1 MKLKIGVM
9 GTATE
14 KVRQTY
20 QRKAYQLGRHI
31 AVQDCIIVTGAC
43 PGLPYWAARGCKES
57 GGFSLGI
64 SPGLSLDEH
73 IHKYHAPADQYDLL
87 VFTGSGLMGR
97 ELTNIRTSDFVVVIG
112 GRSGTLGEFAIAY
125 DEGKLVGVLKGSG
138 GISGEIERIVR
149 LCRKK
154 TGAKVLYDLDPN
166 RLIDRLLR
174 DYKTSHFKK
183 PSVFSRRRSSLKE
196 DTLGV

>member
-14 KVRQTY
+14 KVRQAY
-20 QRKAYQLGRHI
+20 QRKAYDLGRHI

-43 PGLPYWAARGCKES
+43 PGLPYWAARGCKEA

-73 IHKYHAPADQYDLL
+73 IHKYHAPADQYDVL

-154 TGAKVLYDLDPN
+154 TGAKVLYDVDPN

-196 DTLGV
+196 DT

>member
-14 KVRQTY
+14 KVRQTS
-20 QRKAYQLGRHI
+20 QRKAYEIGRHI
-31 AVQDCIIVTGAC
+31 ALQDCIIVTGAC
-43 PGLPYWAARGCKES
+43 PGLPYWAARGCKEA

-73 IHKYHAPADQYDLL
+73 IHKYQAPADQYDVL

-125 DEGKLVGVLKGSG
+125 DEGKLVGVLKSSG

-154 TGAKVLYDLDPN
+154 TGAKLLYDVDPK
-166 RLIDRLLR
+166 RLIGRLLR

>member
-14 KVRQTY
+14 KVRQTS
-20 QRKAYQLGRHI
+20 QRKAYEIGRHI
-31 AVQDCIIVTGAC
+31 ALQDCIIVTGAC
-43 PGLPYWAARGCKES
+43 PGLPYWAARGCKEA

-73 IHKYHAPADQYDLL
+73 IHKYQAPADQYDVL

-125 DEGKLVGVLKGSG
+125 DEGKLVGVLKSSG

-154 TGAKVLYDLDPN
+154 TGAKLLYDVDPK